1 MMGRFEK
8 WGGWLAALVMGLA
21 ALGWTTTLQ
30 SDADSYREIAGLLKE
45 KLQEQSVRSASSAW
59 ESAQARTELAEAHR
73 RIAALEGS
81 PGAADASGDVAGQ
94 FIGHWRLMSFE
105 NFAEDGSVAKRE
117 MTGRIMYDGQGNMS
131 AQLMPQ
137 GEDLEGENRRTR
149 GYVAYFGAYEIDREE
164 GTVTH
169 RPEGSTIFPWVG
181 GELVRYYSFSD
192 GHLMLSL
199 KDGERVTGTLTWE
212 RIE

>member
-1 MMGRFEK
+1 MGRFEK
-8 WGGWLAALVMGLA
+8 WSGWLVALVVGLIA
-21 ALGWTTTLQ
+21 FGWSNSTEQ
-30 SDADSYREIAGLLKE
+30 EFEVYQEIAVKLEE
-45 KLQEQSVRSASSAW
+45 KRKQEVRTVSAKTREANELRRDLEEAREQIAELTGSGAVER
-59 ESAQARTELAEAHR
+59 ES
-73 RIAALEGS
+73 
-81 PGAADASGDVAGQ
+81 DDVAGK
-94 FIGHWRLMSFE
+94 FTGHWRLVSYE
-105 NFAEDGSVAKRE
+105 NFAEDGTVTKRE
-117 MTGRIMYDGQGNMS
+117 MTGRILYDGQGSMS

-149 GYVAYFGAYEIDREE
+149 GYVAYFGPYEIDAEQ

-192 GHLMLSL
+192 GNLELSL
-199 KDGERVTGTLTWE
+199 KDEERVTGTLTWE

>member
-1 MMGRFEK
+1 MGRFEK
-8 WGGWLAALVMGLA
+8 WGGWLVALVVGLI
-21 ALGWTTTLQ
+21 ALGWTNATRQEVEIYQGIADGLEEKRKEEVRTLSIKVREL
-30 SDADSYREIAGLLKE
+30 SDLRGELEEAREQVAELKG
-45 KLQEQSVRSASSAW
+45 SGGV
-59 ESAQARTELAEAHR
+59 AREAE
-73 RIAALEGS
+73 
-81 PGAADASGDVAGQ
+81 DVAGK
-94 FIGHWRLMSFE
+94 FTGHWRLTSYE
-105 NFAEDGSVAKRE
+105 NFAEDGTVTKRE
-117 MTGRIMYDGQGNMS
+117 MTGRIMYDGQGSMS

-149 GYVAYFGAYEIDREE
+149 GYVAYFGPYEIDAEQ

-192 GHLMLSL
+192 GNLELSL
-199 KDGERVTGTLTWE
+199 KDEERVTGTLTWE

>member
-1 MMGRFEK
+1 MGRFEK
-8 WGGWLAALVMGLA
+8 WGGWLAALVVALA
-21 ALGWTTTLQ
+21 ALGWMSTVQ
-30 SDADSYREIAGLLKE
+30 RDADSDRETAGVLEEEVEAQTGK
-45 KLQEQSVRSASSAW
+45 SSSSAR
-59 ESAQARTELAEAHR
+59 ELAQARTELAEAHQ

-81 PGAADASGDVAGQ
+81 PGAADESGDVAGR

-149 GYVAYFGAYEIDREE
+149 GYVAYFGAYEIDREQ

-181 GELVRYYSFSD
+181 RELVRYYSFSE
-192 GHLMLSL
+192 GNLELSL
-199 KDGERVTGTLTWE
+199 KNGERVTGTLTWE